1 MKNRIM
7 LSFRKMLLCTLGGSQ
22 RQHAY
27 CQTESR
33 MGLWPSKQL
42 SDNKIPV
49 KNWILALKPLR
60 L

>member
-1 MKNRIM
+1 M

-27 CQTESR
+27 CRTESR